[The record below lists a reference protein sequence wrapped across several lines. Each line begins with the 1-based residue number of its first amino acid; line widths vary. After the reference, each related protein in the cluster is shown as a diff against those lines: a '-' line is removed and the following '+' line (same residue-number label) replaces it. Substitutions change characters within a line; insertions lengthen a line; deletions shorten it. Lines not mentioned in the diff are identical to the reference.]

1 MKSFNNFISETSS
14 GSKGSGYVPVWD
26 DKDDRLK
33 KDVSNRKQKQI
44 RQQQIINRQ
53 YDTDGG
59 YGDSNTGA
67 GARDDTPKKKSTKP
81 DTPKPLSK
89 KSKKILTQQQKVAVD
104 RSDVW
109 NTKFSEIERDAKGK
123 KGEEIRK
130 TVEKQS
136 KNIDK
141 GNKALVDRINDKS
154 GNRPPNVKKGE
165 LGKLYK
171 TGTDEFGSRQGS
183 TRTNSKINQEL
194 QAKRTARINPTTGK
208 ATQKGVENF
217 AINKLT
223 KGLSTKGPTG
233 REQLDNAKK
242 LASNPN
248 SAAYKDIENKINT
261 SDYAGKRAKLASA
274 DELKKIKSDIKTS
287 KTIDAKVDTGR
298 GSKAP
303 TNIKAKT
310 TKTSLNTSTRQ
321 GRITYLWKKI
331 KPTSK
336 SSSTTKPNITK
347 PVGKDFYLGGK
358 HQTPGGTNVTRNLTS
373 PNLNPDQ
380 VLSRNMG
387 ASGMDSNVS
396 GSQPITKSKT
406 TSGKPFK
413 QFSSQASNKVNSNV
427 AKLKATPKNLAKRVT
442 GPAFAAWNFYDNWK
456 AAKGSPLRKTVKAAV
471 TTGAYYGG
479 FSGGAALGTA
489 GGSFTG
495 PGAFVTGT
503 AGGILGGD
511 LAQKTAGSL
520 FNKVW
525 KPPTKT
531 KTSNNNS
538 GVGGTNGKDKSK
550 RVKPISGGIRLGQ

>member
-1 MKSFNNFISETSS
+1 MKSFSQFNNLIEA
-14 GSKGSGYVPVWD
+14 KGEGVIPDNV
-26 DKDDRLK
+26 
-33 KDVSNRKQKQI
+33 QK
-44 RQQQIINRQ
+44 
-53 YDTDGG
+53 G
-59 YGDSNTGA
+59 
-67 GARDDTPKKKSTKP
+67 
-81 DTPKPLSK
+81 
-89 KSKKILTQQQKVAVD
+89 KKILKKIEQQKVAVD

-109 NTKFSEIERDAKGK
+109 NTQFSEIERDAKGK

-141 GNKALVDRINDKS
+141 GNKALLDRVKDKS

-171 TGTDEFGSRQGS
+171 SGTDEFGSRQGS

-194 QAKRTARINPTTGK
+194 QAKRAARINPKTGK

-274 DELKKIKSDIKTS
+274 DELKKIKTDIKTS

-303 TNIKAKT
+303 TNIKTKT
-310 TKTSLNTSTRQ
+310 TKTPLNTSTRK
-321 GRITYLWKKI
+321 GKITYLWKKI

-336 SSSTTKPNITK
+336 SSST
-347 PVGKDFYLGGK
+347 
-358 HQTPGGTNVTRNLTS
+358 

-380 VLSRNMG
+380 VLRQNLG
-387 ASGMDSNVS
+387 ASGMDSNVT
-396 GSQPITKSKT
+396 GSQEITRSKPTSTPTSASGKNLYKPHQTPGGTNITTNTSLSRDVGMDSNVSGSKT
-406 TSGKPFK
+406 TTKKVDGKTTKPVIKNTKVDGKTFK
-413 QFSSQASNKVNSNV
+413 SFSKKSNV
-427 AKLKATPKNLAKRVT
+427 AKLKISSLATPLIKKGLVGWSA
-442 GPAFAAWNFYDNWK
+442 YDNFK
-456 AAKGSPLRKTVKAAV
+456 SAKGSPLRKAVKSAV
-471 TTGAYYGG
+471 TTAAYYKG
-479 FSGGAALGTA
+479 FGAGATLGTGFGA
-489 GGSFTG
+489 VTG
-495 PGAFVTGT
+495 PGAVVTGT
-503 AGGILGGD
+503 AGGIMGGN
-511 LAQKTAGSL
+511 LAQKTASSL

-531 KTSNNNS
+531 KTSTNNS
-538 GVGGTNGKDKSK
+538 SVGGTNGKDKPK
-550 RVKPISGGIRLGQ
+550 KYTATMGGVRLGQ

>member
-1 MKSFNNFISETSS
+1 MKSFSQFNNLIEA
-14 GSKGSGYVPVWD
+14 KGEGVIPDNVKKGEVFKKKLIKSLKQSVPTKDADPWD
-26 DKDDRLK
+26 DKNFD
-33 KDVSNRKQKQI
+33 
-44 RQQQIINRQ
+44 
-53 YDTDGG
+53 
-59 YGDSNTGA
+59 
-67 GARDDTPKKKSTKP
+67 
-81 DTPKPLSK
+81 
-89 KSKKILTQQQKVAVD
+89 
-104 RSDVW
+104 
-109 NTKFSEIERDAKGK
+109 EIERDAKGK

-141 GNKALVDRINDKS
+141 GNKALVDKVKDKS

-171 TGTDEFGSRQGS
+171 SGSDEFGSRQGS

-194 QAKRTARINPTTGK
+194 QAKRTARIDPKTGK

-274 DELKKIKSDIKTS
+274 NELKKINTDIKTS

-303 TNIKAKT
+303 TNIKTKT

-336 SSSTTKPNITK
+336 SSST
-347 PVGKDFYLGGK
+347 
-358 HQTPGGTNVTRNLTS
+358 

-380 VLSRNMG
+380 VLRQNLG

-396 GSQPITKSKT
+396 GSQPITKTTTKPNITKPTGKGFYTGGKHQTPGGTNVTSNLSSNNTKIPTAKT
-406 TSGKPFK
+406 TNVSGKTFK
-413 QFSSQASNKVNSNV
+413 QFKNISGKTSNV
-427 AKLKATPKNLAKRVT
+427 AKLKVTPKNLAGRVT
-442 GPAFAAWNFYDNWK
+442 GPAFAAWNAIDNYK
-456 AAKGSPLRKTVKAAV
+456 AAKGSPLRKAVKSAV
-471 TTGAYYGG
+471 TTTAYYKG
-479 FSGGAALGTA
+479 FAGGAALGTA

-511 LAQKTAGSL
+511 LAQKTAGSV
-520 FNKVW
+520 FNKIW

-531 KTSNNNS
+531 KTSNNS
-538 GVGGTNGKDKSK
+538 GVGGKSNNKSK
-550 RVKPISGGIRLGQ
+550 RVTAISGGVRLGQ

>member
-1 MKSFNNFISETSS
+1 MKSFSQFNNLVEIAGDEVVP
-14 GSKGSGYVPVWD
+14 GNVKKGEAFKKKIAKILKQSVPTKDADPWD
-26 DKDDRLK
+26 DKNFD
-33 KDVSNRKQKQI
+33 Q
-44 RQQQIINRQ
+44 
-53 YDTDGG
+53 
-59 YGDSNTGA
+59 
-67 GARDDTPKKKSTKP
+67 
-81 DTPKPLSK
+81 
-89 KSKKILTQQQKVAVD
+89 
-104 RSDVW
+104 
-109 NTKFSEIERDAKGK
+109 IERDAKGK

-141 GNKALVDRINDKS
+141 GNKALVDRVNDKS

-171 TGTDEFGSRQGS
+171 SGTDEFGSRQGS

-274 DELKKIKSDIKTS
+274 DELKKINTDIKTS
-287 KTIDAKVDTGR
+287 KTINAKVDVGKT
-298 GSKAP
+298 SKAP

-336 SSSTTKPNITK
+336 SSSTPNLNPDQVLRQNLGASGMDSNVPGSQPITKSTTKPTITK
-347 PVGKDFYLGGK
+347 PTGKGFYTGGK
-358 HQTPGGTNVTRNLTS
+358 HQTPGGTNVTSNLSSNNTKI
-373 PNLNPDQ
+373 PT
-380 VLSRNMG
+380 
-387 ASGMDSNVS
+387 AKTTNVS
-396 GSQPITKSKT
+396 GKSFDQFKTK
-406 TSGKPFK
+406 
-413 QFSSQASNKVNSNV
+413 SNV
-427 AKLKATPKNLAKRVT
+427 AKLKVTPKNLAGRVT
-442 GPAFAAWNFYDNWK
+442 GPAFAAWNAIDNYN
-456 AAKGSPLRKTVKAAV
+456 AAKGSPLRKAVKSAI
-471 TTGAYYGG
+471 TTTAYYKG
-479 FSGGAALGTA
+479 FTGGAALGTA

-503 AGGILGGD
+503 AGGILGGN

-525 KPPTKT
+525 KPPTTKT
-531 KTSNNNS
+531 KTSTNNS
-538 GVGGTNGKDKSK
+538 SVGGTNGKDKTK
-550 RVKPISGGIRLGQ
+550 KYTATMGGIRLGQ